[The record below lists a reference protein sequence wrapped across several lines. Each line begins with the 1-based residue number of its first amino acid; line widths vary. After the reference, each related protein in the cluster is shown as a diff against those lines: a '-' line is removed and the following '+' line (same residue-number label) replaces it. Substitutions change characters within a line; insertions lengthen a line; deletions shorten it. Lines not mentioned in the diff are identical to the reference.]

1 MTASGDQS
9 AQTGG
14 DASAEARRLIAGLLQ
29 ANPHSIN
36 HWRRLI
42 LALPPSVAVRE
53 LSAAL
58 QRATTWVEYQR
69 VACLLAR
76 IGGPDALEV
85 LAQQIRTNRRW
96 SGIAVRALQLA
107 GGEDQMRLLIELL
120 PQSRRRV
127 ALRIAAALA
136 RRKYL
141 PGILPICRHRL
152 IYNGGNNGLL
162 RQALEGYGPPHRLPA
177 EIADDPSLTLEAA
190 VETIV
195 ALKEAGVL
203 RRLDVQAEL
212 DRHAASLADERA
224 QIVARRYR
232 ECTTLLRPSDR
243 APDDTL
249 LRPASGADRTPTDQL
264 LTPSS
269 AAEADEEAKPRA
281 GWLSRAWDAV
291 KDALDG
297 QRQ

>member
-1 MTASGDQS
+1 MTASGEQS

-14 DASAEARRLIAGLLQ
+14 DASAEARRLIAGLSQ
-29 ANPHSIN
+29 AKPQAIS
-36 HWRRLI
+36 HWRRLL
-42 LALPPSVAVRE
+42 LALPPSVTVPE

-58 QRATTWVEYQR
+58 ERATTWVEYQR
-69 VACLLAR
+69 VVRLLAR
-76 IGGPDALEV
+76 IGKPDALGV
-85 LAQQIRTNRRW
+85 VAQQIRTNRRW
-96 SGIAVRALQLA
+96 SGIAIRALQIA
-107 GGEDQMRLLIELL
+107 GGEDQMRLLIEIL

-152 IYNGGNNGLL
+152 IYSGGNNGLL

-177 EIADDPSLTLEAA
+177 QIADDPSLTSEAA

-203 RRLDVQAEL
+203 GRRDVQAEL
-212 DRHAASLADERA
+212 DRRAASLADERA
-224 QIVARRYR
+224 RIVARMYR
-232 ECTTLLRPSDR
+232 ERTTLLRPSDR
-243 APDDTL
+243 APDETL
-249 LRPASGADRTPTDQL
+249 LRPASAANRTPTDQL
-264 LTPSS
+264 LAPSS
-269 AAEADEEAKPRA
+269 VAEADDQAEPRA
-281 GWLSRAWDAV
+281 GWLGRVWDAV

-297 QRQ
+297 ES